1 MRIMEKLEGL
11 GTALITPF
19 DANGK
24 VDYKALARLLDTQ
37 LTGFVDYIVV
47 LGTTGE
53 AATLTP
59 EEKKE
64 VRQFIV
70 EHVKLAALKRPNPA
84 MDDPDICAAIRPVS
98 IPLVLGVGGN
108 NTAAVCAALAAIHDE
123 LLENYAAILSV
134 CPYYNKPNQEGLFR
148 HFCAVAEASPIPVVL
163 YNVPGRT
170 GVNLLPET
178 VMRIYEAHPDK
189 ICGIKEAS
197 GNVEQIKRLIKMST
211 EYRVQNTDPISPY
224 SVSKAVCTPS
234 GKAGL
239 LVISG
244 DDGIACELMEAGAA
258 GLISVASN
266 AFPEDFYHIV
276 HDKDAALQA
285 KYAETIKL
293 LFAEGNPVGIK
304 AVLSQKGLITN
315 SLRLPLVPASEEL
328 QEKIIQELGV
338 I

>member
-1 MRIMEKLEGL
+1 MIKGL

-24 VDYKALARLLDTQ
+24 VDYEALARLLDTQ
-37 LTGFVDYIVV
+37 LTGFVDYLVV

-53 AATLTP
+53 AATLTT

-70 EHVKLAALKRPNPA
+70 HYVHTHPVPSLEGRPGG
-84 MDDPDICAAIRPVS
+84 V

-108 NTAAVCAALAAIHDE
+108 CTAVVCESLKTIDLTGYE
-123 LLENYAAILSV
+123 AILSV
-134 CPYYNKPNQEGLFR
+134 CPYYNKPNQEGLYQ
-148 HFCAVAEASPIPVVL
+148 HFCKVAEASPIPVIL

-189 ICGIKEAS
+189 IVGIKEAS
-197 GNVEQIKRLIKMST
+197 GNLEQIKSLFGL
-211 EYRVQNTDPISPY
+211 
-224 SVSKAVCTPS
+224 S

-244 DDGIACELMEAGAA
+244 DDGIACEVMEAGGA

-266 AFPEDFYHIV
+266 AFPEDFWHIV
-276 HDKDAALQA
+276 HDKDRALQT
-285 KYAETIKL
+285 KYDEMVKL

-304 AVLSQKGLITN
+304 AVLTQKGIIQN
-315 SLRLPLVPASEEL
+315 YLRLPLVPASEEL
-328 QEKIIQELGV
+328 KERIKRLEVRG
-338 I
+338 

>member
-1 MRIMEKLEGL
+1 MIKGL

-19 DANGK
+19 DKNGK
-24 VDYKALARLLDTQ
+24 VDYDSLARLLDTQ

-53 AATLTP
+53 AATMTA

-64 VRQFIV
+64 VRQFIA
-70 EHVKLAALKRPNPA
+70 EHVKLAAFKRHYPA
-84 MDDPDICAAIRPVS
+84 MDDPDICAAIRPVP

-108 NTAAVCAALAAIHDE
+108 NTAAVCAELDAMRDE
-123 LLENYAAILSV
+123 LSENYAAILSV
-134 CPYYNKPNQEGLFR
+134 CPYYNKPNQEGLYQ
-148 HFCAVAEASPIPVVL
+148 HFCKVAEASPIPVIL

-189 ICGIKEAS
+189 IIGIKEAS
-197 GNVEQIKRLIKMST
+197 GNLEQIKHLIALST
-211 EYRVQNTDPISPY
+211 LSP
-224 SVSKAVCTPS
+224 KD
-234 GKAGL
+234 GL

-244 DDGIACELMEAGAA
+244 DDGIACEVMQAGGA

-266 AFPEDFYHIV
+266 AFPEDFWHIV
-276 HDKDAALQA
+276 HDKDATLQA
-285 KYAETIKL
+285 RYAEMIRL

-304 AVLSQKGLITN
+304 AVLAQKGIIQN
-315 SLRLPLVPASEEL
+315 YLRLPLVPASEEL
-328 QEKIIQELGV
+328 KERIKKELA
-338 I
+338 

>member
-1 MRIMEKLEGL
+1 MIKGL

-24 VDYKALARLLDTQ
+24 VDYEALARLLDTQ
-37 LTGFVDYIVV
+37 LTGFVDYLVV

-64 VRQFIV
+64 VRTFIV
-70 EHVKLAALKRPNPA
+70 NYVKKPSVISHQHSA
-84 MDDPDICAAIRPVS
+84 
-98 IPLVLGVGGN
+98 IPLILGLGGN
-108 NTAAVCAALAAIHDE
+108 NTAAVCTELASLKEE
-123 LLENYAAILSV
+123 LEQNFTAILSV
-134 CPYYNKPNQEGLFR
+134 CPYYNKPNQEGLFQ
-148 HFCAVAEASPIPVVL
+148 HFCKVAEASPIPVIL

-189 ICGIKEAS
+189 IIGIKEAS
-197 GNVEQIKRLIKMST
+197 GNLEQIKHLIHLST
-211 EYRVQNTDPISPY
+211 LSDSGLSALSP
-224 SVSKAVCTPS
+224 KD
-234 GKAGL
+234 GL

-244 DDGIACELMEAGAA
+244 DDGIACEVMQAGGA

-266 AFPEDFYHIV
+266 AFPEDFWHIV
-276 HDKDAALQA
+276 HDKDATLQA
-285 KYAETIKL
+285 RYAEMIRL

-304 AVLSQKGLITN
+304 AVLAQKGIIQN
-315 SLRLPLVPASEEL
+315 YLRLPLVPASEEL
-328 QEKIIQELGV
+328 KERIKGLEV
-338 I
+338 KS

>member
-1 MRIMEKLEGL
+1 MIKGL

-24 VDYKALARLLDTQ
+24 VDYEALARLLDTQ
-37 LTGFVDYIVV
+37 LTGFVDYLVV

-70 EHVKLAALKRPNPA
+70 HYVHTHPVPSLEGRPGG
-84 MDDPDICAAIRPVS
+84 V

-108 NTAAVCAALAAIHDE
+108 NTAAVCTELAALKEE
-123 LLENYAAILSV
+123 LEQNFTAILSV
-134 CPYYNKPNQEGLFR
+134 CPYYNKPNQEGLFQ
-148 HFCAVAEASPIPVVL
+148 HFCKVAEASPTPVVL

-189 ICGIKEAS
+189 IIGIKEAS
-197 GNVEQIKRLIKMST
+197 GNVEQIKSLIGL
-211 EYRVQNTDPISPY
+211 
-224 SVSKAVCTPS
+224 S
-234 GKAGL
+234 GEIIVPPAGKEAGL

-244 DDGIACELMEAGAA
+244 DDGIACEVMQAGGA

-266 AFPEDFYHIV
+266 AFPEDFWHIV
-276 HDKDAALQA
+276 HDKDSTLQA
-285 KYAETIKL
+285 KYEEMVKL

-304 AVLSQKGLITN
+304 AVLAQKGIIQN
-315 SLRLPLVPASEEL
+315 YLRLPLVPASEEL
-328 QEKIIQELGV
+328 KEKIKKELA
-338 I
+338 